1 MNCCEMSLTAYARMN
16 YLNSKELNDIR
27 NSVKLISIEEV
38 DNITNYIFDCDIQ
51 EYNDFLYEAKEY
63 QKRNISKT
71 FLLIHLKTNELLGY
85 MSLAT
90 DSIKVTN
97 EEKEIHDISN
107 VPFAS
112 IPSLKVGK
120 LAINNKLSKTAKR
133 KGYGSFLLDMAK
145 AFAFS
150 LNDFGVAC
158 RFLTVDA
165 DIDYNMETPI
175 FYKKNG
181 FLENSKYKRNKQR
194 HVISMRKDIFG

>member
-1 MNCCEMSLTAYARMN
+1 MNCCVMSLRAYARMN
-16 YLNSKELNDIR
+16 YLNSKEINDIK
-27 NSVKLISIEEV
+27 NTVKLISIEDI
-38 DNITNYIFDCDIQ
+38 DNISHYTFDCDIQ

-63 QKRNISKT
+63 QKLNISRT
-71 FLLIHLKTNELLGY
+71 FLLIHIKTNELLAY

-120 LAINNKLSKTAKR
+120 LAVNNKVSKMAKR

-150 LNDFGVAC
+150 LNEFGVAC
-158 RFLTVDA
+158 RFITVDA
-165 DIDYNMETPI
+165 DIDYDVDTPE

-181 FLENSKYKRNKQR
+181 FLENTKYKRNKQR
-194 HVISMRKDIFG
+194 HVISMRKDIFE